1 MAGHSSCQWRE
12 NLRRVDCGAGDV
24 GAGWELPGEGGG
36 GAGNEGAGWVEEVR
50 AGAESEEEEE
60 EAEDKEETEE
70 PVSRP
75 GSNKVGISDPDGV
88 GISDRDVFR
97 PAITC

>member
-1 MAGHSSCQWRE
+1 M
-12 NLRRVDCGAGDV
+12 GDV
-24 GAGWELPGEGGG
+24 GAGCELPGEGGG
-36 GAGNEGAGWVEEVR
+36 AGDEGAGWVEEVR
-50 AGAESEEEEE
+50 TGAESEEED
-60 EAEDKEETEE
+60 AEDKEETEE

-75 GSNKVGISDPDGV
+75 GSDKVGISDPDGV